1 MKDNEDLIICDLAET
16 YNVIDYKKLPL
27 SKVAILVYGLR
38 DNSRLKM
45 KIFKSKMET
54 KDYLLAGIFD
64 RLTLLV
70 YANTKD
76 AQKGRNKPKLLLD
89 MISKEKDNIN
99 SFNSSEDFEKAKA
112 KILKNIEEKECDDN
126 E

>member
-1 MKDNEDLIICDLAET
+1 M
-16 YNVIDYKKLPL
+16 PL
-27 SKVAILVYGLR
+27 SKVACLVYGLR

-89 MISKEKDNIN
+89 MIPKEKDKIS
-99 SFNSSEDFEKAKA
+99 SFNSGEDFEKAKER
-112 KILKNIEEKECDDN
+112 ILKNIKEKRCDN
-126 E
+126 EWYW

>member
-1 MKDNEDLIICDLAET
+1 M
-16 YNVIDYKKLPL
+16 
-27 SKVAILVYGLR
+27 AILVYGLR

-45 KIFKSKMET
+45 KILNSKMEI

-76 AQKGRNKPKLLLD
+76 AQKGRNKPKMLLD
-89 MISKEKDNIN
+89 TIEKSKDNVS
-99 SFNSSEDFEKAKA
+99 SFNSGEDFEKAKER
-112 KILKNIEEKECDDN
+112 ILKNIKEKECEID
-126 E
+126 ERYW

>member
-1 MKDNEDLIICDLAET
+1 M
-16 YNVIDYKKLPL
+16 
-27 SKVAILVYGLR
+27 VACLVMGLR

-45 KIFKSKMET
+45 KVFKTKMEM
-54 KDYLLAGIFD
+54 KDYLLAGIYD

-76 AQKGRNKPKLLLD
+76 AQKGRNKPKMLLD
-89 MISKEKDNIN
+89 ILDKEKEQVN
-99 SFNSSEDFEKAKA
+99 SFTSGEDFEKAKA
-112 KILKNIEEKECDDN
+112 KILKNIEEKECDID

>member
-1 MKDNEDLIICDLAET
+1 M
-16 YNVIDYKKLPL
+16 
-27 SKVAILVYGLR
+27 AILVYGLR

-45 KIFKSKMET
+45 KILNSKMEI

-76 AQKGRNKPKLLLD
+76 AQKGRNKPKMLLD
-89 MISKEKDNIN
+89 TIEKSKDNVS
-99 SFNSSEDFEKAKA
+99 SFNSGEDFEKAKA
-112 KILKNIEEKECDDN
+112 DILKNIKEKECEID

>member
-1 MKDNEDLIICDLAET
+1 M
-16 YNVIDYKKLPL
+16 
-27 SKVAILVYGLR
+27 AILVYGLP

-45 KIFKSKMET
+45 KILNSKMEI

-76 AQKGRNKPKLLLD
+76 AQKGRNKPKMLLD
-89 MISKEKDNIN
+89 TIEKSKDNVS
-99 SFNSSEDFEKAKA
+99 SFNSSKDFEKEKER
-112 KILKNIEEKECDDN
+112 ILKNIKEKECDNN

>member
-1 MKDNEDLIICDLAET
+1 M
-16 YNVIDYKKLPL
+16 
-27 SKVAILVYGLR
+27 AILVYGLR
-38 DNSRLKM
+38 ENSRLKM
-45 KIFKSKMET
+45 KILNSKMEI

-76 AQKGRNKPKLLLD
+76 AQKGRNKPKMLLD
-89 MISKEKDNIN
+89 TIEKSKDNVS
-99 SFNSSEDFEKAKA
+99 SFNSSKDFEKEKER
-112 KILKNIEEKECDDN
+112 ILKNIKEKECDNN